1 MDSELRSAILKLL
14 AFCQANDWAGYDPY
28 DALNSRAFKALPFL
42 NSRIPRLILTQA
54 LKRSPFNIR
63 PLLFIP
69 KLQNAK
75 GIALFLSAFV
85 KLSNAGIANVEH
97 LIPTMVDRLV
107 ALRSAAVSY
116 SCWGYSFPWQTRTI
130 VVPAGA
136 PNLVCTSFVAN
147 ALLDAYEETK
157 DLTCLSMAVSAAEYI
172 VNELY
177 WSLDGGAAGFSYP
190 QPGLHGEVHNANF
203 LAAALLCRV
212 YKHTGQTKLLGPA
225 LRVARFSAGKQH
237 ADGSWYYGEQPSQQ
251 WIDNFHTGYNL
262 CALRSICKYA
272 GTDEFDLCIRR
283 GFEFYRTHFFRED
296 GAVRYFHDRTYPIDI
311 HAVAQGI
318 ITLVELQDLDSRNI
332 PLANSVY
339 RWAINHMWD
348 KRGLFYYRVLR
359 FGTIRTP
366 YMRWSLAWMFLAMSA
381 LLCESDLSIKDPQ
394 IESSTNLVQTC

>member
-42 NSRIPRLILTQA
+42 NSRVPRLILTQA

-69 KLQNAK
+69 RLQNAK

-97 LIPTMVDRLV
+97 LIPTMADRLV

-157 DLTCLSMAVSAAEYI
+157 DLTCLSM
-172 VNELY
+172 
-177 WSLDGGAAGFSYP
+177 
-190 QPGLHGEVHNANF
+190 
-203 LAAALLCRV
+203 
-212 YKHTGQTKLLGPA
+212 
-225 LRVARFSAGKQH
+225 
-237 ADGSWYYGEQPSQQ
+237 
-251 WIDNFHTGYNL
+251 
-262 CALRSICKYA
+262 
-272 GTDEFDLCIRR
+272 
-283 GFEFYRTHFFRED
+283 
-296 GAVRYFHDRTYPIDI
+296 
-311 HAVAQGI
+311 
-318 ITLVELQDLDSRNI
+318 
-332 PLANSVY
+332 
-339 RWAINHMWD
+339 
-348 KRGLFYYRVLR
+348 
-359 FGTIRTP
+359 
-366 YMRWSLAWMFLAMSA
+366 
-381 LLCESDLSIKDPQ
+381 
-394 IESSTNLVQTC
+394 